1 MIDRL
6 FYFPNFLLVTILKGS
21 PTKWGLVEKR
31 NNELLRENDKYVSQ
45 LPDITEYADRFQKHS
60 KESYGK
66 RVTTGSKQFLN

>member
-1 MIDRL
+1 M
-6 FYFPNFLLVTILKGS
+6 KGS

-45 LPDITEYADRFQKHS
+45 LPDITEYTDRFQKHS

-66 RVTTGSKQFLN
+66 RVTTGSKNFY